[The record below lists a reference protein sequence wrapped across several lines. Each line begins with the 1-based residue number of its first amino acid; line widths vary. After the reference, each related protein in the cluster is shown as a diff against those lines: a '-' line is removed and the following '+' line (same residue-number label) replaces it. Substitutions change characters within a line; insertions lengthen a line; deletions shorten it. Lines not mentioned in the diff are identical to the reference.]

1 MRLRGAGVTCGDC
14 GQGPFQSPHA
24 LKTHQAQW
32 CKECSDDAT
41 GQDAAEQQDTSP
53 SHARPPR
60 LSSSEANTALTL
72 DAQGIMMDTFTKL
85 RTYHSATDGAI
96 AEVSCHISLPPYI
109 MHLHPLLCPTLT
121 DQDNVGRAA

>member
-32 CKECSDDAT
+32 CKECSDDAA
-41 GQDAAEQQDTSP
+41 GQDAAEQDTS
-53 SHARPPR
+53 R
-60 LSSSEANTALTL
+60 LSSSEANTALKL

-85 RTYHSATDGAI
+85 RTYHNATDGAI
-96 AEVSCHISLPPYI
+96 AEVSCHIPCPPYT

-121 DQDNVGRAA
+121 DQDHVG